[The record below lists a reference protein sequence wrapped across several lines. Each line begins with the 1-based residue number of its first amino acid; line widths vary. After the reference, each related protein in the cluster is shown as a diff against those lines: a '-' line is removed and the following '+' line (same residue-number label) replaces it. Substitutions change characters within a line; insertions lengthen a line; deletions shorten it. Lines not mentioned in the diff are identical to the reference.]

1 MIHDVVMPQLGMTMT
16 EGSVAQ
22 WLKAVGDP
30 IAKGEPLFVVQTDKV
45 DMDVES
51 MRQGYVIELLLNEQI
66 TVPVGTV
73 IARIADS
80 LVADVTAA
88 SSMTASSMAAS
99 SMAAGQTQL
108 VSPRARRVAQELG
121 IDLAQVKGTGE
132 QGRVRE
138 ADVRAAFALQA
149 PQPDP
154 ARVENR
160 SAPVARRHIAERM
173 EQSVRTVPQFSLR
186 RELDAQQLTLVRSHL
201 LPVVE
206 ARDGLRLSFTDFLL
220 KALAMAL
227 REVPDLNSSWH
238 EGRLEQ
244 RREVNIGFAAQS
256 PSRLLVPVMHAVDG
270 LAITQIARQRADFAR
285 RAKEGKLKPDEMQGA
300 SCTLSNLGAFGVDEF
315 EALINPG
322 ESCILAAGRILPRP
336 FVVDGALTIRPTLKL
351 TLSVDH
357 RVADGVLAA
366 TFLTAL
372 AKVIEQP
379 ATMLI

>member
-51 MRQGYVIELLLNEQI
+51 MRQGFVIELLLNEQI

-80 LVADVTAA
+80 KDAKFSDP
-88 SSMTASSMAAS
+88 
-99 SMAAGQTQL
+99 GQVQL

-121 IDLAQVKGTGE
+121 VDLTQVTGTGE
-132 QGRVRE
+132 GGRVRE
-138 ADVRAAFALQA
+138 ADVRAASARQA
-149 PQPDP
+149 AQPSP
-154 ARVENR
+154 ARVEER
-160 SAPVARRHIAERM
+160 SAVLARRHIAERM
-173 EQSVRTVPQFSLR
+173 EESVRTVPQFALR

-220 KALAMAL
+220 KALAMGL
-227 REVPDLNSSWH
+227 REVPNMNASWR
-238 EGRLEQ
+238 EG
-244 RREVNIGFAAQS
+244 EVELHKEIHIGFAAQS
-256 PSRLLVPVMHAVDG
+256 AGRLLVPVIRGVDG
-270 LAITQIARQRADFAR
+270 LSIAQIARQRVELAG
-285 RAKEGKLKPDEMQGA
+285 RAKDGKLKPEEMQGA

-315 EALINPG
+315 EALINPP
-322 ESCILAAGRILPRP
+322 ESCILAAGRIASRP
-336 FVVDGALTIRPTLKL
+336 FVVDGVLAIRPTLKL

-366 TFLTAL
+366 AFLNSV
-372 AKVIEQP
+372 AKAIEQP
-379 ATMLI
+379 AIMLV

>member
-51 MRQGYVIELLLNEQI
+51 MRQGYVVELLLKEQI

-80 LVADVTAA
+80 RVAGVTSAG
-88 SSMTASSMAAS
+88 SMAARH
-99 SMAAGQTQL
+99 TQL

-149 PQPDP
+149 PQPVA
-154 ARVENR
+154 ARGEDR
-160 SAPVARRHIAERM
+160 GAAVARRHIAERM

-206 ARDGLRLSFTDFLL
+206 ARDGVRLSFTDFFL

-227 REVPDLNSSWH
+227 REVPDLNSFWR

-256 PSRLLVPVMHAVDG
+256 ASRLLVPVIHAVDG
-270 LAITQIARQRADFAR
+270 LAVTQIARQRADFAR
-285 RAKEGKLKPDEMQGA
+285 RAKEGKLKPDELQGA

-336 FVVDGALTIRPTLKL
+336 FVVDGALAVRPTLKL

-366 TFLTAL
+366 TFLNAVAKAL
-372 AKVIEQP
+372 EHP
-379 ATMLI
+379 STMLV

>member
-51 MRQGYVIELLLNEQI
+51 MRQGFVIELLLNEQI

-80 LVADVTAA
+80 RIADSPTTDSIAA
-88 SSMTASSMAAS
+88 NSV
-99 SMAAGQTQL
+99 AAGQVQL

-121 IDLAQVKGTGE
+121 VDLTQVKGTGE
-132 QGRVRE
+132 RGRVRE
-138 ADVRAAFALQA
+138 ADVRAAFAREA
-149 PQPDP
+149 PQPSP
-154 ARVENR
+154 ARVEQR
-160 SAPVARRHIAERM
+160 SAAMARRHIAERM

-186 RELDAQQLTLVRSHL
+186 RELDAQQLTLVRAHL

-220 KALAMAL
+220 KALAMGL
-227 REVPDLNSSWH
+227 REVPNMNASWR
-238 EGRLEQ
+238 EGEAQQ
-244 RREVNIGFAAQS
+244 RQEIHIGFAAQS
-256 PSRLLVPVMHAVDG
+256 AGRLLVPVIRGVDG
-270 LAITQIARQRADFAR
+270 LSIVQIARLRVELAR
-285 RAKEGKLKPDEMQGA
+285 RAKDGKLKPEEMQGA
-300 SCTLSNLGAFGVDEF
+300 SCTLSNLGAFGIDEF
-315 EALINPG
+315 EALINPP
-322 ESCILAAGRILPRP
+322 ESCILAAGRIAPRP
-336 FVVDGALTIRPTLKL
+336 LVVDGVLAIRPTLKL

-366 TFLTAL
+366 TFLNAVVKAL
-372 AKVIEQP
+372 EQP
-379 ATMLI
+379 ATMLV

>member
-51 MRQGYVIELLLNEQI
+51 MRQGFVIELLLNEQI

-80 LVADVTAA
+80 RIADSPTTDSIAA
-88 SSMTASSMAAS
+88 NSV
-99 SMAAGQTQL
+99 AAGQGQL

-121 IDLAQVKGTGE
+121 VDLTQVKGTGE
-132 QGRVRE
+132 RGRVRE
-138 ADVRAAFALQA
+138 ADVRAAFARQA
-149 PQPDP
+149 PQSGP
-154 ARVENR
+154 ARVEER
-160 SAPVARRHIAERM
+160 SAAMARRHIAERM

-186 RELDAQQLTLVRSHL
+186 RELDAQQLTLVRAHL

-220 KALAMAL
+220 KALAMGL
-227 REVPDLNSSWH
+227 REVPNMNASWRD
-238 EGRLEQ
+238 GAVEQ
-244 RREVNIGFAAQS
+244 RQEIHIGFAAQS
-256 PSRLLVPVMHAVDG
+256 AGRLLVPVIRGVDA
-270 LAITQIARQRADFAR
+270 LSIAQIARLRVELAR
-285 RAKEGKLKPDEMQGA
+285 RAKDGKLKPEEMQGA

-315 EALINPG
+315 EALINPP
-322 ESCILAAGRILPRP
+322 ESCILAAGRIAPRP
-336 FVVDGALTIRPTLKL
+336 FVVDGVLAIRPTLKL

-366 TFLTAL
+366 AFLNSVVKA
-372 AKVIEQP
+372 IEQP
-379 ATMLI
+379 ATLLI